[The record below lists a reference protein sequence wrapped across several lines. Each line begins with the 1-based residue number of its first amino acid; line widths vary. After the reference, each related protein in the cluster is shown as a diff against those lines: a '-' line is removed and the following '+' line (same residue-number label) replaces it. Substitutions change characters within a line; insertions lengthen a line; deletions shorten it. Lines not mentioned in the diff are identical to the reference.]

1 MIFFIYVSMLVLTL
15 ITEETIIR
23 HLTVWRNGIQ
33 IEDGELMR
41 YDDPAHA
48 DVLEAIN
55 AGYIYFFTFTHA
67 YIVVLS
73 LFFFWQ

>member
-1 MIFFIYVSMLVLTL
+1 MLLLTFP
-15 ITEETIIR
+15 TKETLIR

-55 AGYIYFFTFTHA
+55 AGYCFLLLHFHLYVFGHTEIFFA
-67 YIVVLS
+67 VKPRLLS
-73 LFFFWQ
+73 

>member
-1 MIFFIYVSMLVLTL
+1 MLVLTFS
-15 ITEETIIR
+15 TDETVIR

-33 IEDGELMR
+33 VEDGELMR

-55 AGYIYFFTFTHA
+55 AGYLFLHFHSCVYRHTEIYLFFT
-67 YIVVLS
+67 VKPRLPS
-73 LFFFWQ
+73 